1 MKGKRLFAL
10 LTLGLLA
17 LGGILLGTAKSYSPV
32 VAEEPQ
38 TTEPATPTFEEK
50 TYTYSDDNGTSKITL
65 TSETEFTIEVHENG
79 KDPTTSTGTYTKDGN
94 VLTLTLN
101 GNELKVVIDDTTMTF
116 GEYVETYECK
126 VVLDNI
132 THGNVSIDKEEGH
145 IGDII
150 TITANADLFYLVE
163 NVSVNGIALIE
174 DETTTGVY
182 RFALVEGE
190 NKISAK
196 FIIDK
201 ELLGEMSTLV
211 EQASNKDW
219 TNLFSVKNII
229 TVVAFLLN
237 SGILFAIARY
247 YIKDKKL
254 EKKVE
259 NKIETTVSNVLPD
272 ASKKIILEALEKLIT
287 PYFAQIQ
294 ATTADLQV
302 VMATMCRCLALAQE
316 GTPEARIAITK
327 ELSALSLSDNALITA
342 IQEKIEKF
350 MKEQGDKMAQI
361 LNNLATIENNSEQ
374 IVEQANQ
381 EDKPS
386 EEPADNG
393 TQYE

>member
-1 MKGKRLFAL
+1 M
-10 LTLGLLA
+10 
-17 LGGILLGTAKSYSPV
+17 
-32 VAEEPQ
+32 
-38 TTEPATPTFEEK
+38 
-50 TYTYSDDNGTSKITL
+50 
-65 TSETEFTIEVHENG
+65 
-79 KDPTTSTGTYTKDGN
+79 
-94 VLTLTLN
+94 
-101 GNELKVVIDDTTMTF
+101 
-116 GEYVETYECK
+116 
-126 VVLDNI
+126 
-132 THGNVSIDKEEGH
+132 
-145 IGDII
+145 
-150 TITANADLFYLVE
+150 
-163 NVSVNGIALIE
+163 
-174 DETTTGVY
+174 
-182 RFALVEGE
+182 VEGE
-190 NKISAK
+190 NKISIK

-201 ELLGEMSTLV
+201 ELLGEMSTVV

-229 TVVAFLLN
+229 TTVAFLLN

-381 EDKPS
+381 EENKPS